1 VADPATCPDG
11 AGPLCAALRRHAKE
25 YPERIAYTFL
35 HEDGAA
41 EDLCWGALHERV
53 ELLAAVLA
61 ARLAPGARAVLLY
74 PAGLEFIVAFLACL
88 RAGVIA
94 VPATLSHRRRGSRRL
109 PGLLADAEPALV
121 LTESGWKGAVESC
134 LGHAPRCATLCTDR
148 TGGLQGAT
156 LAPIDPA
163 AVAFL
168 QYTSGSTGQPKGVEV
183 SHANVAANVEA
194 IRAAFGFDARTVMAS
209 WLPLFH
215 DMGLVGGV
223 LAPALVGFR
232 CVLMAPTTF
241 LKHPARW
248 LEAISHYRATCAG
261 APDFGWD
268 YCARRVSAE
277 QKQGLDLSCLSVAYN
292 GSEPVRAATLRAF
305 KLAFAG
311 CRFDPAAQFPC
322 YGMAEATLL
331 VAGGPRGRAP
341 RVCTISKARLEANQ
355 VHEAPPGS
363 FDAREVVS
371 CGPPARD
378 TTVLVVDPDSGIVL
392 AQHRVGEVWVAG
404 PGVARGYWRRPDEP
418 GVVFGARLAGGEPQD
433 GHAGFLRT
441 GDLGFLRDGEL
452 FITGRLKDLL
462 IVNGRNIYPQDLEEA
477 IMRAI
482 DFIEPNGCAVFALEQ
497 DGRERLAVVAE
508 ANRSLVRTAAQGAA
522 GAERLAQL
530 DTLVQQVRAEMARE
544 YGVAVGQVV
553 FVRPGTFPRTTSG
566 KVQRARCRALFAA
579 GELQVVYASGI
590 EPPAHPGAPA
600 LRLGA
605 AQSRASADAM
615 IAWLRQYAA
624 RRLDSRLI
632 DERRCIPPYVVLD
645 LGRQGFFGL
654 QAPREYGGSALA
666 TSDLV
671 RVMQQLAAVDLTLA
685 TMVGV
690 HNGLGLRPLLQ
701 FGPAA
706 LQKRLLPQLA
716 SGRQLAAYAQT
727 EPQAG
732 SNPLAMQARA
742 VRTDGGWRITG
753 EKCLIGLG
761 SWAGMLTV
769 LAKACEPCGAAL
781 GVAALLVPEDAPG
794 LSHGPE
800 ALTMGM
806 RGMVQNTVRFD
817 DVFVPDEQVLLA
829 PGEGMEVARDA
840 MGFSRLGIGALCVGA
855 MKRCAQL
862 MARYAGRR
870 EVGTGRLLD
879 NPVSCARLD
888 ELTRAIEALEA
899 LVTAIAG
906 VLDARAP
913 LPHEACLACKVLGS
927 ELLWEAADRLVQMLG
942 GRGYLETN
950 LAPQLL
956 RDARV
961 LRILEGPSE
970 TLTMHLGAAAVGS
983 GGVAGFIAGT
993 LGQPHAAAAL
1003 AVVLDEARARA
1014 PQAAARF
1021 GGDASGAQWLDY
1033 RTGELCAWSMLAA
1046 ACATGSQA
1054 QAWAQ
1059 QRCTALRRAL
1069 REELAGPVVARPQQL
1084 AARID
1089 AYADAIGDI
1098 EQGQG
1103 ADALDPLLR
1112 RECGALPGWDAPRA
1126 APAAAA
1132 VAPAQAGQTHRLVYD
1147 VVFKW
1152 LRSDGSLPTTPVDY
1166 DTPFTELGIDS
1177 LSSVPI
1183 ALELEQQTA
1192 LPIAPELLYD
1202 YQTVNALAAYIDTLR
1217 DTLRAPLRQDAPAAP
1232 ATEAAA
1238 AAH

>member
-1 VADPATCPDG
+1 VAEPDTAADA
-11 AGPLCAALRRHAKE
+11 AGPLGAALYRHAQAC
-25 YPERIAYTFL
+25 PQRIAYTFL
-35 HEDGAA
+35 HEDGHAD
-41 EDLCWGALHERV
+41 DLSWAALHQRV

-74 PAGLEFIVAFLACL
+74 PAGLEFIVAFFACL

-121 LTESGWKGAVESC
+121 LTESGWLGAVANC
-134 LGHAPRCATLCTDR
+134 LEFANGGCGSLCTDR
-148 TGGLQGAT
+148 IDALQGAA
-156 LAPIDPA
+156 LPAIDPA
-163 AVAFL
+163 AIAFL

-183 SHANVAANVEA
+183 SHANIAANVEA
-194 IRAAFGFDARTVMAS
+194 IRAAFGFHAHTVMAS

-232 CVLMAPTTF
+232 CVLMAPATF

-268 YCARRVSAE
+268 YCARRVTRE
-277 QKQGLDLSCLSVAYN
+277 QKEGLDLSSLAVAYN
-292 GSEPVRAATLRAF
+292 GAEPVRAATLRAF
-305 KLAFAG
+305 KVGFAG
-311 CRFDPAAQFPC
+311 CGFDPAAQFPC

-331 VAGGPRGRAP
+331 VTGGPRGRSP
-341 RVCTISKARLEANQ
+341 RVCTISKSRLEANQ
-355 VHEAPPGS
+355 VHEAAPGS
-363 FDAREVVS
+363 ADAREVVS
-371 CGPPARD
+371 CGPPAAN
-378 TTVLVVDPDSGIVL
+378 TTVLVVDPDSGIAL
-392 AQHRVGEVWVAG
+392 APHRVGEVWVAG
-404 PGVARGYWRRPDEP
+404 PGVARGYWRRHGES
-418 GVVFGARLAGGEPQD
+418 GTVFGARLAAGAQQGE
-433 GHAGFLRT
+433 AAFLRT

-452 FITGRLKDLL
+452 FITGRLKDLV
-462 IVNGRNIYPQDLEEA
+462 IVNGRNIYPQDIEEV
-477 IMRAI
+477 IVRAI
-482 DFIEPNGCAVFALEQ
+482 DFIEPNGCAVFALEE

-508 ANRSLVRTAAQGAA
+508 ANRSLVRTTAQGGT

-530 DTLVQQVRAEMARE
+530 DTLVQQVRAEVGRQF
-544 YGVAVGQVV
+544 GVAVGQVV

-566 KVQRARCRALFAA
+566 KVQRARCRNLLCK
-579 GELQVVYASGI
+579 GELQVVYASGV
-590 EPPAHPGAPA
+590 EAPA
-600 LRLGA
+600 RAGTPAARAGA

-615 IAWLRQYAA
+615 ISWLRQYAA
-624 RRLDSRLI
+624 RRIDSRLI
-632 DERRCIPPYVVLD
+632 DERRTIPPYVVLD

-654 QAPREYGGSALA
+654 QAAREYGGSALA
-666 TSDLV
+666 AVDLM

-685 TMVGV
+685 TLVGV

-706 LQKRLLPQLA
+706 LQRRLLPQLA

-732 SNPLAMQARA
+732 SNPLAMQTRA
-742 VRTDGGWRITG
+742 VRTEGGWRLSG

-769 LAKACEPCGAAL
+769 LAKAFEPCGAAL
-781 GVAALLVPEDAPG
+781 GVVALLVPDDAPG

-817 DVFVPDEQVLLA
+817 GVFVPAEQMLLA

-840 MGFSRLGIGALCVGA
+840 MGFARLGIGALCVGA

-862 MARYAGRR
+862 MARYAARR
-870 EVGTGRLLD
+870 EIGTGRLLD
-879 NPVSCARLD
+879 NPVTCARLD
-888 ELTRAIEALEA
+888 ELTCAIEALAA
-899 LVTAIAG
+899 LVQAIAG
-906 VLDARAP
+906 ALDARAP
-913 LPHEACLACKVLGS
+913 LPHEACQACKVLGS

-970 TLTMHLGAAAVGS
+970 TLTMHLGATAAAN
-983 GGVAGFIAGT
+983 GGVAGFVAGT
-993 LGQPHAAAAL
+993 LGRPQAAAELAAAL
-1003 AVVLDEARARA
+1003 EQARACA

-1021 GGDASGAQWLDY
+1021 GGEAAGTQWLDY
-1033 RTGELCAWSMLAA
+1033 RTGELCAWATLAA
-1046 ACATGSQA
+1046 ACDPGSA
-1054 QAWAQ
+1054 PHAWAQ
-1059 QRCTALRRAL
+1059 RRFAGLRRAL
-1069 REELAGPVVARPQQL
+1069 AEELAGAPHARPRQL
-1084 AARID
+1084 AERID
-1089 AYADAIGDI
+1089 AYAEAIGDI
-1098 EQGQG
+1098 EQGLAG
-1103 ADALDPLLR
+1103 EGLDPLLR
-1112 RECGALPGWDAPRA
+1112 RDPPPAASAWDAPRA
-1126 APAAAA
+1126 APAAPA
-1132 VAPAQAGQTHRLVYD
+1132 VAAAPTQPGDTHRLVYD

-1152 LRSDGSLPTTPVDY
+1152 LRSDGSLPPTPVGY

-1202 YQTVNALAAYIDTLR
+1202 YQTVNALAEYID
-1217 DTLRAPLRQDAPAAP
+1217 ALRQGPLALAPA
-1232 ATEAAA
+1232 
-1238 AAH
+1238 

>member
-1 VADPATCPDG
+1 VAESDTTRQA
-11 AGPLCAALRRHAKE
+11 AGPIGDALRRYAQAC
-25 YPERIAYTFL
+25 PQRIAYTFL
-35 HEDGAA
+35 HEDGSA

-53 ELLAAVLA
+53 ERLAAVLA
-61 ARLAPGARAVLLY
+61 ARLAPCARAVLLY
-74 PAGLEFIVAFLACL
+74 PAGLEFIVAFFACL

-109 PGLLADAEPALV
+109 PGLLADAAPALV
-121 LTESGWKGAVESC
+121 LTESGWLGAVANC
-134 LGHAPRCATLCTDR
+134 LEYANGACASLCTDR
-148 TGGLQGAT
+148 IDGFMGAA
-156 LAPIDPA
+156 LPAVDPA
-163 AVAFL
+163 AIAFL

-183 SHANVAANVEA
+183 SHANIGANVEA
-194 IRAAFGFDARTVMAS
+194 IRAAFGFDAQTVMAS

-215 DMGLVGGV
+215 DMGLIGGV
-223 LAPALVGFR
+223 LAPALVGFH
-232 CVLMAPTTF
+232 CILMAPATF

-248 LEAISHYRATCAG
+248 LEAISHYRASCAG

-268 YCARRVSAE
+268 YCVRRVSGE
-277 QKQGLDLSCLSVAYN
+277 QKQGLDLSSLAVAYN
-292 GSEPVRAATLRAF
+292 GSEPVRAATLRSF
-305 KLAFAG
+305 KVAFAG
-311 CRFDPAAQFPC
+311 CGFDPAAQFPC

-331 VAGGPRGRAP
+331 VTGGPRGRPP

-355 VHEAPPGS
+355 VHEAAPGS
-363 FDAREVVS
+363 ADAREVVS
-371 CGPPARD
+371 CGPAAIG
-378 TTVLVVDPDSGIVL
+378 TTVLVVDPDSGIAL
-392 AQHRVGEVWVAG
+392 APHRVGEVWVAG
-404 PGVARGYWRRPDEP
+404 PGVARGYWRRHGEP
-418 GVVFGARLAGGEPQD
+418 GAVFGARLAAGGHE
-433 GHAGFLRT
+433 GEAAFLRT

-452 FITGRLKDLL
+452 FITGRLKDLV
-462 IVNGRNIYPQDLEEA
+462 IVNGRNIYPQDLEEV
-477 IMRAI
+477 IVRAI
-482 DFIEPNGCAVFALEQ
+482 DFIEPNGCAVFSVEEG
-497 DGRERLAVVAE
+497 GRERLAVVAE
-508 ANRSLVRTAAQGAA
+508 ANRSLVRTVGQGGA

-530 DTLVQQVRAEMARE
+530 DTLVQRVRVEVARE

-566 KVQRARCRALFAA
+566 KVQRARCRLLLEK
-579 GELQVVYASGI
+579 GELQVVYASGL
-590 EPPAHPGAPA
+590 EAPPPPAAPA
-600 LRLGA
+600 PRLGA
-605 AQSRASADAM
+605 AQSRAGADAM
-615 IAWLRQYAA
+615 ISWLRQYAA

-632 DERRCIPPYVVLD
+632 DERRTIPPYVVLD

-666 TSDLV
+666 AVDLM

-685 TMVGV
+685 TVVGV

-701 FGPAA
+701 FGPSA

-732 SNPLAMQARA
+732 SNPLAMQSRA
-742 VRTDGGWRITG
+742 VRTEGGWRLSG

-781 GVAALLVPEDAPG
+781 GMVALLVPDDAPG

-817 DVFVPDEQVLLA
+817 DVFVPGEQVLLA

-840 MGFSRLGIGALCVGA
+840 MGFARLGIGALCVGA

-862 MARYAGRR
+862 MARYASRR

-879 NPVSCARLD
+879 NPVTTSRLD
-888 ELTRAIEALEA
+888 ELACAIEALEA
-899 LVTAIAG
+899 LVQAIAG
-906 VLDARAP
+906 ALDARAP
-913 LPHEACLACKVLGS
+913 LPHEACQACKVLAS

-950 LAPQLL
+950 LAPQML

-970 TLTMHLGAAAVGS
+970 TLTMHLGATAAAHG

-993 LGQPHAAAAL
+993 LGQPQAASELVEAL
-1003 AVVLDEARARA
+1003 GEARAMA
-1014 PQAAARF
+1014 PQAAGRF
-1021 GGDASGAQWLDY
+1021 GGEAAGAQWIDY
-1033 RTGELCAWSMLAA
+1033 RAGELCAWATLAA
-1046 ACATGSQA
+1046 ACSPGGAA

-1059 QRCTALRRAL
+1059 RRLAGLRRAL
-1069 REELAGPVVARPQQL
+1069 GDETSCVAVARPQQL
-1084 AARID
+1084 VARID
-1089 AYADAIGDI
+1089 AFVDAIGDI
-1098 EQGQG
+1098 DQGLAG
-1103 ADALDPLLR
+1103 DGLDPLLR
-1112 RECGALPGWDAPRA
+1112 RDSPSTPAWEAPRS
-1126 APAAAA
+1126 APAARAIG
-1132 VAPAQAGQTHRLVYD
+1132 APPQPGDTHRLVYD

-1152 LRSDGSLPTTPVDY
+1152 LRSDGSLPSTPVGY

-1217 DTLRAPLRQDAPAAP
+1217 QGPLALSAA
-1232 ATEAAA
+1232 
-1238 AAH
+1238 